1 MLKGDVRA
9 QGQHA
14 RKRQTAVPDAALAK
28 SLEPTPENRPA
39 FAVDEAVGGVEGV
52 SAVDEAAAFRSESA
66 CVGVERAGGI
76 LDPAKVVRVALEK
89 ATSTA
94 AMILTTDAIVLTE
107 RMGGLEKRDGRGT
120 LRGVDLEP

>member
-1 MLKGDVRA
+1 M
-9 QGQHA
+9 QGRECVFDALSGQI
-14 RKRQTAVPDAALAK
+14 VPAT
-28 SLEPTPENRPA
+28 E
-39 FAVDEAVGGVEGV
+39 
-52 SAVDEAAAFRSESA
+52 
-66 CVGVERAGGI
+66 GGI

-107 RMGGLEKRDGRGT
+107 RMGGLEKRDGRGA